1 MRGRARLTRPRRAAA
16 AIAAAAAAA
25 LTVPSLAVPAHAAAG
40 LTGHAQAGSALAV
53 PAAVAAAQAAGPIK
67 PPVAQGTLRV
77 AGDLRDG
84 RSVHATGLSWRPS
97 ALPRGDT
104 LLSFEVGYAWQAC
117 RGRASGHGTGCTKAA
132 DSTATPFAARSYIAG
147 HRDTGK
153 YLQLTVTAAE
163 IVETDPATFSFRAIR
178 ASAHVVTSATVA
190 AYPRGRAPATEF
202 VNGLPERRT
211 GSDTEEFQVD
221 PPHYNTAD
229 GAVTD
234 RYRIDNGRWRAV
246 PATGVFST
254 GTLRIGRHQVAV
266 ATSDHAGRAARY
278 FSWRVTPL
286 AAPEGC
292 TRPAGRSC
300 WYPPHLDATHHPMR
314 WDWQIGLVTPRQR
327 TGKRAVDMY
336 DIDGFL
342 TSGREVRQIHTRW
355 QASTLAHPKA
365 VCYLDLAWEDYRPD
379 ATPSTRGGYWAGT
392 QARAATR
399 PAGTFPAGT
408 LGKIY
413 YGYPEERWVDF
424 RQVAGLMPVLN
435 ERIAMCARKGFDAV
449 ELDDIDSFDPSST
462 TGFHLTPGDARN
474 FLAAAFND
482 VHRHGMTVLWKN
494 TPGLSW
500 WGVRYTDGAV
510 VEECYIYNEC
520 FASAQRGSHQD
531 GITCSALSGGTPC
544 GWDDF
549 TAAVSRNQPTG
560 KWVGEAE
567 YAADGYVCSP
577 GQKCSGQHAYA
588 AYCRAVY
595 APAHGFAAV
604 KFDVDLDGKMF
615 YPCPKGS

>member
-1 MRGRARLTRPRRAAA
+1 MRGPVMPGPVMPGPVKLGPVRQIRPRRVAVTL
-16 AIAAAAAAA
+16 AA
-25 LTVPSLAVPAHAAAG
+25 LTAA
-40 LTGHAQAGSALAV
+40 ALAV
-53 PAAVAAAQAAGPIK
+53 PALAGPALAGPAQAVPARAVAAQAASTIK
-67 PPVAQGTLRV
+67 PPVARGTLRV

-84 RSVHATGLSWRPS
+84 GRVHATGLSWRPS

-117 RGRASGHGTGCTKAA
+117 GGRASGHGTRCTKAA
-132 DSTATPFAARSYIAG
+132 DSTATPFAARSYLAG

-178 ASAHVVTSATVA
+178 ASAHVVTSATVRG
-190 AYPRGRAPATEF
+190 YPRGRAPATEF

-211 GSDTEEFQVD
+211 GSDQEEFQVD
-221 PPHYNTAD
+221 PPHFNGAD
-229 GAVTD
+229 GTPAQ

-246 PATGVFST
+246 PASGVFGT
-254 GTLRIGRHQVAV
+254 GRLGTGRHQVAV
-266 ATSDHAGRAARY
+266 ATSNHAGRAARH

-286 AAPEGC
+286 PGPEGC
-292 TRPAGRSC
+292 TRPAGRPC
-300 WYPPHLDATHHPMR
+300 WYPPHLDATRHPTR

-327 TGKRAVDMY
+327 TGQRAVDMY

-342 TSGREVRQIHTRW
+342 TSRREVQAIHTSWR
-355 QASTLAHPKA
+355 ASTLAHPKA

-379 ATPSTRGGYWAGT
+379 ATPSPRGGYSAGT
-392 QARAATR
+392 SLRAAT
-399 PAGTFPAGT
+399 FPAAT

-435 ERIAMCARKGFDAV
+435 ARIAMCASKGFDAV
-449 ELDDIDSFDPSST
+449 ELDDIDSFDPAST
-462 TGFHLTPGDARN
+462 TGFHLTPGDAQN

-520 FASAQRGSHQD
+520 FASSQRGSHQD
-531 GITCSALSGGTPC
+531 GITCSALSGATPC

-549 TAAVSRNQPTG
+549 TAAVSKNQPTG

-567 YAADGYVCSP
+567 YAEDGYLCSP
-577 GQKCSGQHAYA
+577 GQNCSGRHAFA
-588 AYCRAVY
+588 AYCHLVY
-595 APAHGFAAV
+595 APAHGVAAV
-604 KFDVDLDGKMF
+604 KFDVDLDGTMF
-615 YPCPKGS
+615 YPCPKGT